1 MTRDERQQL
10 KEQVDGMRRERIRH
24 EGRPKS
30 SVARAA
36 AMARRAQD
44 ALPIMAELVPERE
57 PDLLRCQ
64 LCGSPAKKGV
74 CRAHSD
80 LVA

>member
-1 MTRDERQQL
+1 MTRDQRQQL
-10 KEQVDGMRRERIRH
+10 KERIDGIQRERIQH

-30 SVARAA
+30 LVQRAA
-36 AMARRAQD
+36 AKAHRAQD
-44 ALPIMAELVPERE
+44 ALPIMAELLPARE
-57 PDLLRCQ
+57 PDLSHCAF
-64 LCGSPAKKGV
+64 CGAPAKRGV

>member
-1 MTRDERQQL
+1 MTRDQRQQL
-10 KEQVDGMRRERIRH
+10 KERIDGLQRERIQH

-30 SVARAA
+30 SVQRAA
-36 AMARRAQD
+36 AHARRAQD
-44 ALPIMAELVPERE
+44 AVPIMAELVPPRE
-57 PDLLRCQ
+57 PDLSRCAF
-64 LCGSPAKKGV
+64 CGAPAKKGV